1 MKQTLGIIGFGRF
14 GRLAAIHLRDH
25 YDVMVCDRE
34 DCSDPAA
41 HLRVRAE
48 SLKDVASC
56 SVVILCV
63 PISSIRSVLKEM
75 TPHLET
81 GALVADT
88 CSVKEYPISVMKT
101 VLPPHVAIL
110 GTHPLFGPDS
120 AAMGIEGKKI
130 ILCPVRPKNLRKVSH
145 FLKNLGLRV
154 LVSSAEDHDLA
165 MASTQAIVQFLGRAF
180 MDMDLG
186 CPTMAT
192 PGYEQLIQIVE
203 VVQNDTWELFYD
215 LQSYNRFAR
224 EMRQKLITAL
234 RAIDRNLGPVSP
246 YPYQIKA
253 GRRKT

>member
-14 GRLAAIHLRDH
+14 GRLAAAHLRDH
-25 YDVMVCDRE
+25 YDVMVYDKE

-41 HLRVRAE
+41 DLGIRAE
-48 SLKDVASC
+48 SLTDVASC

-63 PISSIRSVLKEM
+63 PISSIRSVLEAM
-75 TPHLET
+75 TPHLVK

-101 VLPPHVAIL
+101 VLPPHVEIL

-120 AAMGIEGKKI
+120 AATGIEEKKI
-130 ILCPVRPKNLRKVSH
+130 ILCPVRLKNLPRVSH
-145 FLKNLGLRV
+145 FLENLGLRV

-203 VVQNDTWELFYD
+203 VVQNDTWELFHD
-215 LQSYNRFAR
+215 LQNYNRFDQK
-224 EMRQKLITAL
+224 MRQKLITAL
-234 RAIDRNLGPVSP
+234 RAIDQNLGSISP
-246 YPYQIKA
+246 YSYEIGA
-253 GRRKT
+253 GRREP